1 MRRQLELISI
11 QHENCEV
18 YPNILKSQDVS
29 ARSPCAPVA
38 GQRLNKSE
46 SCVGSAL
53 HLGFE
58 RGFPS
63 STVQSQREVTE
74 KQSSLQN
81 HWQVGVCADL
91 GVQQSALCCAG
102 RGFPP
107 RQANSKGKAQGNQ
120 YCPCNGGR
128 GSSGARK
135 LLADFQYHTSS
146 RCRVSHM
153 DSAPL

>member
-63 STVQSQREVTE
+63 STDAKPTGSHRKT
-74 KQSSLQN
+74 KFSSEPLAG
-81 HWQVGVCADL
+81 WSLCRSGCAAERF
-91 GVQQSALCCAG
+91 VLCWERFPTQAG
-102 RGFPP
+102 
-107 RQANSKGKAQGNQ
+107 
-120 YCPCNGGR
+120 
-128 GSSGARK
+128 K
-135 LLADFQYHTSS
+135 L
-146 RCRVSHM
+146 
-153 DSAPL
+153 